1 MQAGKRVVV
10 INDTKEILELFDVVL
25 REMGLD
31 VVLLSYAPDD
41 LGRIQ
46 SYEPDLVIVD
56 FVLGGREAEGWQ
68 LLQKLRMNR
77 ETQRIPIIACTAA
90 LEQVREQE
98 GYLLEQGIEIV
109 LKPFTVDR
117 LENAIRSA
125 LESAPSS
132 GVVQERRQARSTD
145 ERSGRGAGARGARG
159 ADGAA

>member
-41 LGRIQ
+41 LGRIR
-46 SYEPDLVIVD
+46 SFEPDLVIVD

-68 LLQKLRMNR
+68 LLQKLRMDR
-77 ETQRIPIIACTAA
+77 STQRIPIIACTAA
-90 LEQVREQE
+90 LDQVREQE

-117 LENAIRSA
+117 LESAIRA
-125 LESAPSS
+125 AMESTPSS
-132 GVVQERRQARSTD
+132 GAVQEGTPARQRR
-145 ERSGRGAGARGARG
+145 GRGGGGQGGAQGEG
-159 ADGAA
+159 